1 MKKLILFFVVGS
13 LSAASAGYADEEA
26 TLNQAIN
33 TLNGRAK
40 TESGQKLVLK
50 AVSQQTNVPEKTLQ
64 SQMGT
69 THLGYGELLT
79 ANSLAQGSGKN
90 LNSIL
95 AMKQGK
101 GWASLS
107 KEVRI
112 DPNSI
117 VNRLRAAEKTAQT
130 GQTNRVQAGNVKKKT
145 GVNKDNDSGFEKPES
160 MGGRY

>member
-1 MKKLILFFVVGS
+1 MKKLILSFVVGS
-13 LSAASAGYADEEA
+13 LCAGSTIYADDEA
-26 TLNQAIN
+26 TLNQAISA
-33 TLNGRAK
+33 LNGRAK
-40 TESGQKLVLK
+40 TESGQKLVLM

-64 SQMGT
+64 SQMST

-79 ANSLAQGSGKN
+79 ANSLAQGGGKN

-101 GWASLS
+101 GWAQLS
-107 KEVRI
+107 KEVKI

-117 VNRLRAAEKTAQT
+117 VNRLRAAEKTTQS
-130 GQTNRVQAGNVKKKT
+130 GQVNKTQAGNVKKAT
-145 GVNKDNDSGFEKPES
+145 GVNKDNDSGFQNPES